1 MQPIVRTGRRRPEW
15 PRWIGTVREELA
27 IRRETHAAARQIRR
41 DLGLSSVQSID
52 GLVELVAERRGNP
65 ITVLYIDMPPTV
77 SAFSL
82 ATPDQDYIAVDE
94 YASELTQVNSI
105 AHELGHF
112 LFDEAEDVRV
122 PVGAR
127 DGSPLSRELAVR
139 LTPALNPDTVTAFF
153 QRSHYDSPVE
163 RKVEAFATV
172 ALDRKIALQESDA
185 HGLAFSFTHR
195 RTGV

>member
-1 MQPIVRTGRRRPEW
+1 MRAGHRQREW
-15 PRWIGTVREELA
+15 SRWIAMVREEFA

-65 ITVLYIDMPPTV
+65 ITVLHIDMPSTV

-82 ATPDQDYIAVDE
+82 ATPDGDYIAVDE
-94 YASELTQVNSI
+94 YASELTRVNSI

-112 LFDEAEDVRV
+112 LFDKAEDVRV
-122 PVGAR
+122 PVEAG
-127 DGSPLSRELAVR
+127 DKSPLSRELAVQ

-163 RKVEAFATV
+163 RQVEAFATV
-172 ALDRKIALQESDA
+172 ALDRKIALQQSDA